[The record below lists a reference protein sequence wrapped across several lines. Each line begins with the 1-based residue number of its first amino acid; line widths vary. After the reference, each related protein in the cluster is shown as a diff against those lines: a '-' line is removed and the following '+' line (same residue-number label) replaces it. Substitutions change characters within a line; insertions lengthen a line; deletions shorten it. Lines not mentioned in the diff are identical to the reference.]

1 MLVFTSPPNE
11 VIWREERVQAFRAL
25 TIGALLAV
33 GLLVPATALGA
44 VDGRSPSKPDGRI
57 PGKPDI
63 QKVGKERHV
72 YEKQKGTYRIER
84 KGKPDMTMVHHP
96 PAVLSKAGPAIPLPQ
111 HQNEPW
117 CVSGGHRIVPVYVRS
132 TAYRDPAKPDLI
144 RSIIKRMNWKFM
156 NESLLSSGNTK
167 MLRMVVECN
176 QYGNIE
182 VREVNGNSRQD
193 VESQLGMPEGRYA
206 VKYLAFNEACL
217 DGSDSNAYT
226 GQSSNTRYSVKSS
239 S

>member
-1 MLVFTSPPNE
+1 M
-11 VIWREERVQAFRAL
+11 
-25 TIGALLAV
+25 
-33 GLLVPATALGA
+33 
-44 VDGRSPSKPDGRI
+44 
-57 PGKPDI
+57 
-63 QKVGKERHV
+63 
-72 YEKQKGTYRIER
+72 
-84 KGKPDMTMVHHP
+84 
-96 PAVLSKAGPAIPLPQ
+96 
-111 HQNEPW
+111 
-117 CVSGGHRIVPVYVRS
+117 RS

-182 VREVNGNSRQD
+182 VREVTATVARTWSR
-193 VESQLGMPEGRYA
+193 SWGCRRAGR

-226 GQSSNTRYSVKSS
+226 GQSSNTRYSVRAV
-239 S
+239 